1 MIKCKFCIWTG
12 SDCNWSHLDLL
23 YWYLFWSLKWVLFV
37 ATSRWMFIP
46 LWRSTILDVGPFF
59 LKRQF
64 LDFNSSFYIKLKII
78 IFIRKRILKF
88 LQELLNIKTF
98 DFNGESYYLGSC
110 RRELTQIPD
119 EFMLH
124 RCWWRQLVT
133 NVGDQMCWWRVWV
146 VGDKSPHPHQEL
158 VTIGNL
164 PSSDISY

>member
-1 MIKCKFCIWTG
+1 MICKFCIWTG

-23 YWYLFWSLKWVLFV
+23 YWYLFWSLKWVRFL
-37 ATSRWMFIP
+37 ATLPVQYLS
-46 LWRSTILDVGPFF
+46 LCGAILDVGPFF

-78 IFIRKRILKF
+78 IFIRKKNFKIFKIILGRATEYKKRST
-88 LQELLNIKTF
+88 LMVSLT
-98 DFNGESYYLGSC
+98 SC

-119 EFMLH
+119 KFMLH

-146 VGDKSPHPHQEL
+146 VGDKSPYPHQEL
-158 VTIGNL
+158 VTNIR
-164 PSSDISY
+164 Y